1 MSGGIAGFSFGI
13 VGFSFLGISL
23 NLKGKQALKQEK
35 VNILIVEESTP
46 LSQKVQKRKR
56 VNLAKG
62 PSLEISVINYSAIE
76 EPPQLTPENKE
87 GKKPKRLKHLIW
99 KFRL

>member
-1 MSGGIAGFSFGI
+1 VSCGI

-35 VNILIVEESTP
+35 VNKLIVEKSAP

-56 VNLAKG
+56 VNLAKA
-62 PSLEISVINYSAIE
+62 PNLEISVINDSGIE
-76 EPPQLTPENKE
+76 EPPQLTPEV
-87 GKKPKRLKHLIW
+87 
-99 KFRL
+99 